1 MKIQGGCYCKS
12 VRYEID
18 AEPMLIVQC
27 HCRECQYISGGSP
40 NVCVVVP
47 GSGFHYLQGEP
58 RQFSRSDLESPVTRE
73 FCATCGTALLTRSPA
88 LAGAAIVKLGT
99 LDRPDAFG
107 DPQMAIFTVDRQPFH
122 VIADGMP
129 QFERMPG

>member
-1 MKIQGGCYCKS
+1 MKIQGGCDCKS

-18 AEPMLIVQC
+18 AEPMLIAQC

-47 GSGFHYLQGEP
+47 DSGFKYLQGQAQ
-58 RQFSRSDLESPVTRE
+58 QFSRSDLENPVTRE
-73 FCATCGTALLTRSPA
+73 FCATCGTALLSRSPA
-88 LAGAAIVKLGT
+88 LAGTAIVKLGT